1 MQAERLASL
10 RVAFHRFARVEG
22 SGLASPT
29 YAELAYGVSMDD
41 DLLEIAAHTRPHQ
54 PAPNMLF
61 AAVQYLLLAG
71 LDHPLAA
78 HYSIIAGEERPMTP
92 AFPHFRDFCLHHRER
107 IIELIR
113 TRRTQTNVVRRCT
126 CLLPAFSIVCRETPS
141 PLALVDLGASA
152 GLNLNFDRYAYN
164 YQRDGREVLRW
175 GTAGARVRLE
185 AELRGDGV
193 LPSLPFAIPIASRD
207 GIDLDPVDLANPD
220 QHLWLRALIWPEHV
234 ERHQQLIDAAAE
246 FDRGDIRMHAGD
258 ASHILPAL
266 IESVPLEH
274 ALVVYSTFA
283 LYQFPRA
290 SRQHIVDT
298 LAAASAARPIWQI
311 ALEGNDPELSI
322 TRYRDRN
329 AATQTLANASP
340 HGWWIIW
347 RSG

>member
-22 SGLASPT
+22 PGLASPT

-141 PLALVDLGASA
+141 PL
-152 GLNLNFDRYAYN
+152 
-164 YQRDGREVLRW
+164 
-175 GTAGARVRLE
+175 
-185 AELRGDGV
+185 
-193 LPSLPFAIPIASRD
+193 
-207 GIDLDPVDLANPD
+207 
-220 QHLWLRALIWPEHV
+220 
-234 ERHQQLIDAAAE
+234 
-246 FDRGDIRMHAGD
+246 
-258 ASHILPAL
+258 
-266 IESVPLEH
+266 EH

-340 HGWWIIW
+340 HGWWIVW
-347 RSG
+347 RSD